1 MLEITDRSLQP
12 ISVCLRLLI
21 YRSFKNFKNT
31 FCTFVLLFW
40 NVGTILHNLF
50 VPYRNNCSPGTT
62 PSPRCD
68 LKIRLQSL
76 YLIRFSLNTFTVPL
90 FNPFLFKYV
99 FTPLYL
105 IRFSLNT
112 FTPLYLIRFSLNTFT
127 PLYLIRFSLKTST
140 VPLFN
145 PFLFKTNIC
154 PSETSLTW
162 SLISSSSLLNSSL
175 SSVLS
180 SSPNQAHLL
189 ASWDQIQKF
198 RPFYTVGLFLPY
210 IRCEFA
216 SRAS

>member
-1 MLEITDRSLQP
+1 MKKRTEWIIHEQWTIIMKESRMCPSLIATQFYIRLKFKFRMRSWSLMLEITDRSLQP

-76 YLIRFSLNTFTVPL
+76 YLIRFSSNTFTVPL

-99 FTPLYL
+99 Y
-105 IRFSLNT
+105 
-112 FTPLYLIRFSLNTFT
+112 
-127 PLYLIRFSLKTST
+127 
-140 VPLFN
+140 
-145 PFLFKTNIC
+145 
-154 PSETSLTW
+154 
-162 SLISSSSLLNSSL
+162 SSF
-175 SSVLS
+175 
-180 SSPNQAHLL
+180 
-189 ASWDQIQKF
+189 I
-198 RPFYTVGLFLPY
+198 
-210 IRCEFA
+210 
-216 SRAS
+216 

>member
-21 YRSFKNFKNT
+21 YRSFKSFKNT

-76 YLIRFSLNTFTVPL
+76 YLIRFSSNTFTVPL

-99 FTPLYL
+99 YT
-105 IRFSLNT
+105 
-112 FTPLYLIRFSLNTFT
+112 
-127 PLYLIRFSLKTST
+127 
-140 VPLFN
+140 PLFN
-145 PFLFKTNIC
+145 PFLFKYVYTPLFN
-154 PSETSLTW
+154 PFLFKD
-162 SLISSSSLLNSSL
+162 
-175 SSVLS
+175 VY
-180 SSPNQAHLL
+180 SPF
-189 ASWDQIQKF
+189 I
-198 RPFYTVGLFLPY
+198 
-210 IRCEFA
+210 
-216 SRAS
+216 